1 MWAGSAASIDFRR
14 QRGLSLVSLIFLGV
28 IALLL
33 FVLGMKVVPA
43 VTEYLSIQRAVQQVG
58 NEGQTVREIRQAFDR
73 HAIID
78 DIKSVAGKDLDIT
91 KDGDRVVV
99 SFSYTYSVPLLSNA
113 RLVIDF
119 SGSNVGP
126 GGRTSGTGAGRR
138 RS

>member
-1 MWAGSAASIDFRR
+1 MLAGSAAFTEFRR
-14 QRGLSLVSLIFLGV
+14 QRGLSLVSLVFLGFV
-28 IALLL
+28 ALLL
-33 FVLGMKVVPA
+33 IILGMKVVPA
-43 VTEYLSIQRAVQQVG
+43 VTEYMSIQRAVNQVG

-91 KDGDRVVV
+91 KDGDRIVV

-126 GGRTSGTGAGRR
+126 GGRPATDGGSAN
-138 RS
+138 